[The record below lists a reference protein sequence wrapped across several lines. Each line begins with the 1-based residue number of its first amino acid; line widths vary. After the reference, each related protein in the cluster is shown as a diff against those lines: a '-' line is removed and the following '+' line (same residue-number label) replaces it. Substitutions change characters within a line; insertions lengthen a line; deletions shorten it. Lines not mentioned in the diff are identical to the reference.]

1 MPSNTSNSTNQAF
14 TKLSQEQ
21 SRRIP
26 KGAILVPVDFYP
38 HSEAAVEYAAE
49 LADLMKTPLVI
60 LHVVHDPVD
69 VPGFYTQEKKAKRLR
84 RMEDIG
90 AEMLEEFIQK
100 MANQCGDGTAIK
112 NAYSKLVIGLPTTRI
127 IEVVKQI
134 QAKVVVMGSQ
144 GRTGLGL
151 AFVGSTAK
159 HVMRQSPVPVTIVK
173 ARKDTLE
180 EV

>member
-1 MPSNTSNSTNQAF
+1 MPNSTPNDTHNRVF
-14 TKLSQEQ
+14 TKRSRKQ
-21 SRRIP
+21 SKSIQ

-49 LADLMKTPLVI
+49 LADLMKLPVVI

-100 MANQCGDGTAIK
+100 MVNQCSDRASLK
-112 NAYSKLVIGLPTTRI
+112 SA
-127 IEVVKQI
+127 
-134 QAKVVVMGSQ
+134 
-144 GRTGLGL
+144 
-151 AFVGSTAK
+151 
-159 HVMRQSPVPVTIVK
+159 
-173 ARKDTLE
+173 
-180 EV
+180 